1 MTESILKYI
10 IYLLAVYGA
19 ITLILSILGTVH
31 GRMAAE
37 ATKVRPVLFVK
48 NVEEYV
54 EYIIRNAIKFDFPE
68 KVMSGDNLT
77 VVDMNSTDDTFIIL
91 QKLKKDYECIDILSA
106 GEKEDIFSDFFK
118 EASGPSCL
126 FSLDKN

>member
-19 ITLILSILGTVH
+19 ITLILSILGAVH
-31 GRMAAE
+31 GKMTAE
-37 ATKVRPVLFVK
+37 AAKVRLVLFVK

-54 EYIIRNAIKFDFPE
+54 EYIIRDAIKYDFPE

-77 VVDMNSTDDTFIIL
+77 VVDMNSTDDTLKIL

-106 GEKEDIFSDFFK
+106 GEKEDVFSGFFK
-118 EASGPSCL
+118 EACAPAYL
-126 FSLDKN
+126 FPPDKN